1 MGKIKNGILG
11 GFSGTVGTVVGAK
24 WKSIDTMRARPK
36 RRKTPPTPAEEAQ
49 QAKFSLV
56 STFMTPMRE
65 MFETGFKAYI
75 EKQTGL
81 NAAMGYAL
89 KNAVM
94 GAAPDFYILC
104 EYVQVCRGELP
115 NVTEAIAGTEKAD
128 QVTFKWTNNAGRG
141 KANDKDKAILIV
153 LCHACS
159 SCVFTFT
166 GAPRSAGTD
175 TLHVHGFSGHEVQT
189 WLSFMSKDKEDIAPS
204 IFTGQ
209 FIVA

>member
-1 MGKIKNGILG
+1 MGKINNGILG
-11 GFSGTVGTVVGAK
+11 GFSGAVGPVVGASWRGINTVRSK
-24 WKSIDTMRARPK
+24 PGPRDTDASL
-36 RRKTPPTPAEEAQ
+36 AELAQ

-65 MFETGFKAYI
+65 LLETGFEEFAK
-75 EKQTGL
+75 KKTGL
-81 NAAMGYAL
+81 NVAVGYAL

-94 GAAPDFYILC
+94 GADPDFYLLC
-104 EYVQVCRGELP
+104 EYVQICRGELP
-115 NVTEAIAGTEKAD
+115 NVTEAIAGSAITD
-128 QVTFKWTNNAGRG
+128 QVTFNWTNNAGRG
-141 KANDKDKAILIV
+141 KANNNDKAILVV
-153 LCHACS
+153 LCHARE

-175 TLHVHGFSGHEVQT
+175 TLHVHGFSGLEVQT
-189 WLSFMSKDKEDIAPS
+189 WLSFKSKDKEMAPS